1 MPDHGTPIRLV
12 AVDVDGTLL
21 DRRHRVS
28 AANAAAVVRAAAA
41 GVRVVLV
48 SARPPG
54 ALRVVLAALAGA
66 GPPAEAGPVFV
77 ASQGA
82 LVGAYRDDGALVV
95 RHRSPMPA
103 ASARAVLRAA
113 PQGVAVNWY
122 AGERWLV
129 GALDALVERE
139 AAITGCRPQVV
150 DLRGERDDPDKLLL
164 LAPPERTQLL
174 DGLALPAGLVG
185 VRSTPTHLEVTRDGV
200 DKVRGLAWLCATLDV
215 APHEV
220 AAIGDGGNDLPMLRF
235 AGVAVAPANAVPD
248 VLAQAD
254 LVVADHDHDAV
265 AEALALLL
273 RQ

>member
-1 MPDHGTPIRLV
+1 
-12 AVDVDGTLL
+12 
-21 DRRHRVS
+21 
-28 AANAAAVVRAAAA
+28 
-41 GVRVVLV
+41 
-48 SARPPG
+48 
-54 ALRVVLAALAGA
+54 
-66 GPPAEAGPVFV
+66 
-77 ASQGA
+77 
-82 LVGAYRDDGALVV
+82 
-95 RHRSPMPA
+95 
-103 ASARAVLRAA
+103 
-113 PQGVAVNWY
+113 VAVNWY